1 MHPSR
6 VDLQAAAPARS
17 VVLVEDDALV
27 REQLVTAMRA
37 VGIDV
42 LAAVSGVAQGYD
54 AVVGTGPDVVVL
66 DDRLP
71 DGLGVDLC
79 RRLAADR
86 PDVRVVVHTA
96 AMTTT
101 EQRAALDAGAT
112 AVVSK
117 NVRPDA
123 LLHAVLCSPLQFP
136 GRPGV
141 EDVTLVRSVHPSD
154 VRTKQA

>member
-1 MHPSR
+1 MQTSR
-6 VDLQAAAPARS
+6 VDPRAVVPARS
-17 VVLVEDDALV
+17 VVVVEDDALV
-27 REQLVTAMRA
+27 REQLVAAMRA

-42 LAAVSGVAQGYD
+42 LAAVSGVVRGYD
-54 AVVGTGPDVVVL
+54 AVVGTDPDVVVL

-71 DGLGVDLC
+71 DGLGIDLC

-86 PDVRVVVHTA
+86 PDVRVVVHTS

-101 EQRAALDAGAT
+101 EQRAALDAGAV

-123 LLHAVLCSPLQFP
+123 LLHAVLCSPRQFP
-136 GRPGV
+136 GRAGAWKITP
-141 EDVTLVRSVHPSD
+141 VRSVHPSD

>member
-1 MHPSR
+1 MQPSR
-6 VDLQAAAPARS
+6 VDPLAAAHARS
-17 VVLVEDDALV
+17 VVLVEDDAIV
-27 REQLVTAMRA
+27 REQLVAAMRA
-37 VGIDV
+37 AGIDV
-42 LAAVSGVAQGYD
+42 LAAVSGVARGYD
-54 AVVGTGPDVVVL
+54 AVVGTDPDVAVL

-86 PDVRVVVHTA
+86 PGVRVVVHAA

-101 EQRAALDAGAT
+101 EQRAALDAGAV

-123 LLHAVLCSPLQFP
+123 LLHAVLCSPRQFP
-136 GRPGV
+136 GRSGAGK
-141 EDVTLVRSVHPSD
+141 VTPLRSVRPSD